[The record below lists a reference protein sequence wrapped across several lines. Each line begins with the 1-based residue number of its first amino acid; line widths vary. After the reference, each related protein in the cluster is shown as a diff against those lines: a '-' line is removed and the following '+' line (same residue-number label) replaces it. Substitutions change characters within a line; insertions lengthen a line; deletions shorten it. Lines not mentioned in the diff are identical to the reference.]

1 MEHKTGD
8 RIRILRGPGA
18 GEKGIIL
25 AFDEDSARVKLGTH
39 EAIDVSLADLQN
51 YSRAARRAWQTRPKR
66 AGRPRGSGTSRKK
79 MVSIRIDREVWE
91 RLGMAVEQGLIPSR
105 ERAVNEWLAEKAIEL
120 GLVSEA
126 ETLL

>member
-1 MEHKTGD
+1 
-8 RIRILRGPGA
+8 
-18 GEKGIIL
+18 
-25 AFDEDSARVKLGTH
+25 
-39 EAIDVSLADLQN
+39 
-51 YSRAARRAWQTRPKR
+51 
-66 AGRPRGSGTSRKK
+66 